1 MQRNREYFSGAETVM
16 TSHDVTYVHP
26 FSVSA
31 ATDVRLTGGKGATLA
46 RLFQAGLPVPPG
58 CVLSTQALTA
68 YVRLLR
74 LPTTAIPEDM
84 PQHIRAGAPPAAM
97 RQALHTMLSQLT
109 PAPTGW
115 AVRSSAVAEDS
126 ATASFAGVYTT
137 FLDVQADA
145 LWPAI
150 QACWASWWSALALAY
165 RQRLGD
171 TEAEPRMAVVIQ
183 AMVPAH
189 CAGVAFTAEPMHG
202 DRSRMVINA
211 AAGLGITVVSGVVEP
226 EQYLLAKVPQVHVL
240 ETRLLRPDAA
250 PLLPSEVV
258 VQLGELCQRIERL
271 CGSPQDIEWAW
282 DGTQCWIVQS
292 RPITTLASST
302 TDAAETMW
310 TNANLKDVMPGL
322 VSPFTWSLMQPQLE
336 EGVRAQYAQMG
347 FRVPPE
353 CQVIRRFW
361 GRPYFNMS
369 LFQQA
374 AYTLYGATPDK
385 QIMQLGGAAVQG
397 FTPPGPPSRWQ
408 RLRWLGN
415 ILRFGR
421 LADRVRQA
429 APASFAAVE
438 QHWRAL
444 LPQIPHLDR
453 TGLLQQFDTFSSV
466 TQPFLLQHLYLTTAM
481 SGNFSH
487 LRDLLARLD
496 ASTSSG
502 LVAELTTGL
511 GDVSSAEQSYRLW
524 ELSRLAQRSPK
535 VMAFLHTR
543 QWHTWPEALA
553 DTPFL
558 TAWQAFLDTYGH
570 RCLYEV
576 EMANPRWREQPD
588 YLFEVLAAYATL
600 AQTTAPFDPQ
610 VQARRR
616 QAAER
621 DIIPQAAFW
630 WRPWL
635 RIVLR
640 RTQAYSR
647 LRENSKSHLVR
658 LIDIGR
664 ALALRAGQYLVD
676 DALLSEPEAVFL
688 LEIDE
693 VKAALRGET
702 PPEAIARV
710 LRQRRLERQRY
721 AALQPPGAFV
731 GERPV
736 YEQPLVEQ
744 GTVLRGLPSSP
755 GRVTGTARVVRLPQ
769 DGARL
774 QAGEVLVAPSTDPG
788 WTPLFLLAA
797 GLVMETGGYL
807 SHGAIVAREYGIPA
821 VLNVPLATQCIPD
834 GSTVVLD
841 GGAGTVQIM
850 PPSGPEIP
858 PR

>member
-1 MQRNREYFSGAETVM
+1 M
-16 TSHDVTYVHP
+16 TDHDVTYVCP
-26 FSVSA
+26 FTASV

-58 CVLSTQALTA
+58 CVLTTQSLTT
-68 YVRLLR
+68 YMCQLH
-74 LPTTAIPEDM
+74 LPATSAPEEM
-84 PQHIRAGAPPAAM
+84 PQQILTGAPPAAM
-97 RQALHTMLSQLT
+97 RQALHTVLAQYT
-109 PAPTGW
+109 PAPTAW

-126 ATASFAGVYTT
+126 ATASFAGVYAT
-137 FLDVQADA
+137 FLDVQDNA

-150 QACWASWWSALALAY
+150 QACWASWWSAPALAY

-171 TEAEPRMAVVIQ
+171 AEAEPRMAVVIQ

-189 CAGVAFTAEPMHG
+189 CAGVAFTAEPMRG
-202 DRSRMVINA
+202 DRTRMVINA

-226 EQYLLAKVPQVHVL
+226 EQYLLAKVPHVHML

-250 PLLPSEVV
+250 PLLPPAVAV
-258 VQLGELCQRIERL
+258 RLGELCQRIETL

-282 DGTQCWIVQS
+282 DGRQCWIVQS

-302 TDAAETMW
+302 TTTADTVW
-310 TNANLKDVMPGL
+310 TNANMKDVMPGL
-322 VSPFTWSLMQPQLE
+322 VSPFTWSLMRPQLE
-336 EGVRAQYAQMG
+336 EAIRAQYTQMG
-347 FRVPPE
+347 FHVPPE

-361 GRPYFNMS
+361 GRLYFNMS

-374 AYTLYGATPDK
+374 AYTLYGTTPDK

-397 FTPPGPPSRWQ
+397 FTPPGSPSRWQ

-415 ILRFGR
+415 ALRFGR

-438 QHWRAL
+438 QHWREL
-444 LPQIPHLDR
+444 LSQIPHLDR
-453 TGLLQQFDTFSSV
+453 AGLLRQLDTFSSV
-466 TQPFLLQHLYLTTAM
+466 TQSFLLQHLYLTTAM

-487 LRDLLARLD
+487 LRDLLARLK
-496 ASTSSG
+496 APTSSG
-502 LVAELTTGL
+502 LVAELMTGL

-524 ELSRLAQRSPK
+524 ELSRLALQSPQ

-543 QWHTWPEALA
+543 QWHTWQEALA

-558 TAWQAFLDTYGH
+558 AAWQAFLDTYGH

-588 YLFEVLAAYATL
+588 YLFEVLAAYAALTQ
-600 AQTTAPFDPQ
+600 ATAPFDPQ
-610 VQARRR
+610 GQVRRR

-621 DIIPQAAFW
+621 AIMPQAAFW

-635 RIVLR
+635 RIVLQ

-664 ALALRAGQYLVD
+664 SLALKAGQYLVD
-676 DALLSEPEAVFL
+676 EALLSEPEAVFL
-688 LEIDE
+688 LESDE

-702 PPEAIARV
+702 SPENLARL

-731 GERPV
+731 GEQPC
-736 YEQPLVEQ
+736 YEHALTAQ

-755 GRVTGTARVVRLPQ
+755 GRVAGIARVVRTPQ
-769 DGARL
+769 DGTRL
-774 QAGEVLVAPSTDPG
+774 QAGDILVAPSTDPG
-788 WTPLFLLAA
+788 WTPLYLLAA

-821 VLNVPLATQCIPD
+821 VLNVPLATQYIAD
-834 GSTVVLD
+834 GSMIVLD
-841 GGAGTVQIM
+841 GGAGVIQIT
-850 PPSGPEIP
+850 PPSGQ
-858 PR
+858 